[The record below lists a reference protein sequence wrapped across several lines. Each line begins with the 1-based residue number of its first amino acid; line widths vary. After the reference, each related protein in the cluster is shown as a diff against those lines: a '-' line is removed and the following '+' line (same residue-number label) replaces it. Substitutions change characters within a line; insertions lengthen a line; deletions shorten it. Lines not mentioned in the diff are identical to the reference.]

1 MIFSAETLV
10 NRAGKADSSGRMR
23 RTTAAAFLANF
34 TLIGAL
40 AFAPGCAKE
49 ADSPQ
54 SATLVRDL
62 RSAKSSSDGEKVGRW
77 LIAELYAPGGDAA
90 HAAEARKRLGELSKE
105 KGLYA
110 SLARALAD
118 EGHGLQ
124 KSAAEA
130 FMDALVAARTS
141 DEKDAELGAWM
152 AAHRLVALRGS
163 VPGLWKTHKKTVD
176 DLVNKPGKLGWRAVA
191 ELVEWWAVESF
202 DEVKVVDQAYDAE
215 VTTRMGCVKGIR
227 IAGPFGHGA
236 PPDRRRAFP
245 AEDAPWPAVFP
256 VDPLRGSAARVVK
269 TEQARCVAASTEPS
283 LEGVF
288 YAETYVTADTDR
300 DIVVAVQGAV
310 KVWVDDVPI
319 MERDLRNWGV
329 WQRFGGAARISKG
342 RHRILARIVS
352 DSASIRVLNPD
363 GTPAKLASDVD
374 AQKPF
379 GLSGVVALPSPNPI
393 DATVSALARGEEPN
407 IDPFGRILAAHAAGV
422 EAMQDVASVLLEP
435 LVGKEAAPYA
445 LELAASVVGRDPALP
460 EELRKRNEKVYH
472 QRAIAVDP
480 KLWLARAWLVL
491 DEAEQRGLV
500 ESVEPMRKLVAEFPD
515 VLELGDQLA
524 RIYGKLGWRS
534 ERMRTARDLATRF
547 PESMAA
553 QRLYLAAL
561 DDDGSL
567 AEADTVA
574 EHIKK
579 LDPDVEID
587 IDRALARRD
596 YKAAVAEL
604 RKLQKRRPDRKD
616 LAGRI
621 ADALMRDGDPSAAAA
636 QLEKALAKNPSDSG
650 LRLRIADRAY
660 AKGDTSALRR
670 ALAETLQAGGKGNDI
685 RDAVE
690 LLEGASALE
699 PYRIDGRGVIKA
711 FEAWEK
717 SGKHMEGVAAR
728 VLDYSAVWVHPDG
741 SSEMLEHE
749 ILKMQSQEA
758 VGKESE
764 QEPPSGLV
772 LRLRVIK
779 PDGSV
784 LEPEP
789 VAGKPTLTMPHL
801 EVGDYLE
808 IEHITPSGAESY
820 KGRSYRGPHWFFRE
834 ADKGY
839 WRSEFVTLT
848 PKDRPLDIEVL
859 GQVAEPKVADKGM
872 FVERR
877 WRMDESPPA
886 PEEPDSVSPREF
898 LPSVRVGWGQ
908 SLEETLARLVDVAGD
923 ETPLDPRLKRRA
935 LEIVKGANLTDR
947 DAVAR
952 KAYAWVL
959 DNVEEGQENDGRRA
973 ILGKSGSRQAA
984 FSHLLR
990 QLGVPVDFAI
1000 AKNKLAMP
1008 PRGKLSEAEGFDT
1021 LLLRVD
1027 AGKAGTRWLTVKDKF
1042 APYAYVPAEVRGQ
1055 TAVVLVP
1062 GTPRETVTGSGV
1074 TDGIVIK
1081 GRANLREDGSAEV
1094 ELVQSFTGK
1103 VGIGMRG
1110 VFDKVP
1116 ESKRFDFVETRL
1128 LARNLP
1134 GARVRDVKLE
1144 NMTQLGEPLV
1154 MVVKAEVS
1162 QLVRPEGQGFA
1173 VKSLFPLHLAQLATQ
1188 PSRQTPLL
1196 LGASSHFELDF
1207 QIVVPQTV
1215 RMPALL
1221 PQGTVKDGERIV
1233 EVKDAV
1239 AGHAI
1244 RLVRL
1249 IDIPAARVQPGKEY
1263 AGFVDFVQKADTLVE
1278 REIVLGK

>member
-1 MIFSAETLV
+1 ML
-10 NRAGKADSSGRMR
+10 
-23 RTTAAAFLANF
+23 
-34 TLIGAL
+34 GAL
-40 AFAPGCAKE
+40 AAVPGCAKE
-49 ADSPQ
+49 PASPS
-54 SATLVRDL
+54 SASLVHDL
-62 RSAKSSSDGEKVGRW
+62 RSASGSSDGEKVGRW
-77 LIAELYAPGGDAA
+77 LLGELYAPGGDATQ
-90 HAAEARKRLGELSKE
+90 AAKARKQLENLPKE
-105 KGLYA
+105 RGLQA

-118 EGHGLQ
+118 EGHGLP
-124 KSAAEA
+124 KTAAEH
-130 FMDALVAARTS
+130 FMAAVVAAR
-141 DEKDAELGAWM
+141 EAEGPNIELSAWM

-163 VPGLWKTHKKTVD
+163 VPGLWKAHKKTVE
-176 DLVNKPGKLGWRAVA
+176 DLVAKPGHLGWRAVA

-202 DEVKVVDQAYDAE
+202 DEVKVIDKAYDAE
-215 VTTRMGCVKGIR
+215 VTSRMGCVSGLR
-227 IAGPFGHGA
+227 LAGPFGHGTA
-236 PPDRRRAFP
+236 ADRRRSFP
-245 AEDAPWPAVFP
+245 AEVAPWPLSFP
-256 VDPLRGSAARVVK
+256 ADPHRGSTPRIIK
-269 TEQARCVAASTEPS
+269 NEQSRCVAQSTEPS
-283 LEGVF
+283 LDGVF
-288 YAETYVTADTDR
+288 YTETFVTTEADR
-300 DIVVAVQGAV
+300 DVVVAVQGAV
-310 KVWVDDVPI
+310 KVWVDDVAI
-319 MERDLRNWGV
+319 VERDLRNWGV
-329 WQRFGGAARISKG
+329 WQRFGGAARLPKG
-342 RHRILARIVS
+342 RHRILARIVG
-352 DSASIRVLNPD
+352 DSASIRVLNLD
-363 GTPAKLASDVD
+363 GTAAKLASDVESH
-374 AQKPF
+374 APY
-379 GLSGVVALPSPNPI
+379 GLAPAIALPSPNPI
-393 DATVSALARGEEPN
+393 DPIVSALGRGEEPAL
-407 IDPFGRILAAHAAGV
+407 DPFTRILVAHAAGV
-422 EAMQDVASVLLEP
+422 EGMQDVAGVILEP
-435 LVGKEAAPYA
+435 ILGKEAAPYA
-445 LELAASVVGRDPALP
+445 LELAASLVGRDPALP
-460 EELRKRNEKVYH
+460 DELRKRNEKVYH
-472 QRAIAVDP
+472 QRAVAADP
-480 KLWLARAWLVL
+480 KLWIARAWLVL

-500 ESVEPMRKLVAEFPD
+500 ESVDPMRKLVAELPD
-515 VLELGDQLA
+515 VIELGDQLA

-534 ERMRTARDLATRF
+534 ERMRAAKDLISRF

-553 QRLYLAAL
+553 LRLYLAAL
-561 DDDGSL
+561 DDDGAL
-567 AEADTVA
+567 TEADAVA
-574 EHIKK
+574 ERIKK

-596 YKAAVAEL
+596 WKAAVAEL
-604 RKLQKRRPDRKD
+604 KKLQTRRPDRKD
-616 LAGRI
+616 IAGRI
-621 ADALMRDGDPSAAAA
+621 ADALMRGGDPSTAAL
-636 QLEKALAKNPSDSG
+636 QLEKALAKNPSDSA
-650 LRLRIADRAY
+650 LRLRLADRAY
-660 AKGDTSALRR
+660 AKGDLSALRR
-670 ALAETLQAGGKGNDI
+670 ALAETLQAGGKGHDI

-699 PYRIDGRGVIKA
+699 PYRIDGRSVVKA

-717 SGKHMEGVAAR
+717 SGKHMEGVSAR
-728 VLDYSAVWVHPDG
+728 VLDYSAAWVHQDG
-741 SSEMLEHE
+741 SSDMLEHE
-749 ILKMQSQEA
+749 ILKIQSQEA

-772 LRLRVIK
+772 LRIRVIK

-808 IEHITPSGAESY
+808 IEHISTQAAESY
-820 KGRSYRGPHWFFRE
+820 KGRTYRGPHWFFRE

-839 WRSEFVTLT
+839 WRSEFVMVT
-848 PKDRPLDIEVL
+848 PKDRPLEIEIL
-859 GQVAEPKVADKGM
+859 GQVPPAKVADKGM

-908 SLEETLARLVDVAGD
+908 SLEDSLARLVDVATD

-952 KAYAWVL
+952 KAYDWVL
-959 DNVEEGQENDGRRA
+959 ENVQEGQENDGRRA

-1008 PRGKLSEAEGFDT
+1008 ARGKMSEIEGYDN

-1027 AGKAGTRWLTVKDKF
+1027 TGRGVRWLTVKDKF

-1055 TAVVLVP
+1055 TAVVLKA
-1062 GTPRETVTGSGV
+1062 GTPRETIDANGV

-1081 GRANLREDGSAEV
+1081 GRADLREDGSAQV

-1116 ESKRFDFVETRL
+1116 ESKLFDFVETRL
-1128 LARNLP
+1128 LTRNLP

-1144 NMTQLGEPLV
+1144 NVTQLGEPLV
-1154 MVVKAEVS
+1154 MRVKAEVS
-1162 QLVRPEGQGFA
+1162 QLVRVEGQGFA
-1173 VKSLFPLHLAQLATQ
+1173 LKSLFPLHLAQLATM
-1188 PSRQTPLL
+1188 PNRQTPLL

-1207 QIVVPQTV
+1207 QIVVPKTV
-1215 RMPALL
+1215 RMPATL
-1221 PQGTVKDGERIV
+1221 PGGTVRDGERVV
-1233 EVKDAV
+1233 EVKDTV
-1239 AGHAI
+1239 EGHSI

-1278 REIVLGK
+1278 REIALGR